1 MDTRLRTG
9 AGRALVATGA
19 AVALLSFGLSGP
31 AQAGVTG
38 DEVVG
43 YEASSL
49 QTAVL
54 VGDTASGYVRL
65 CSTVDTCAADE
76 VSYAVTAGAL
86 APGVS
91 LNADG
96 TISGTYTTAGTYTV
110 TITATMTVSGVEI
123 DLEDL
128 EGAWVGEGYVSQGT
142 LAGPATFPWT
152 VVVSEPEADGYASV
166 YLSHTLP
173 ATGTVGEPLSGD
185 VTMWGQPVEGPAVEI
200 TDAAFAVLAGP
211 LPGGLSLDVDTG
223 TVTGTPTQS
232 GTFAVVIEGSASFGS
247 GGGFASTTWD
257 VTIAEPPT
265 DGEITATLPR
275 GVVGAPYAGTVT
287 GTCAD
292 PRLADSLALGED
304 PPADLEDLYGQ
315 TGLPAGLVLDADT
328 GEVTGTPTAA
338 GTFPVG
344 FTFLCPDGTV
354 SATADLLVT
363 LPAIAPSPVSVA
375 QGGTVALTGT
385 GFVGEDTLTL
395 FLNSERVGVG
405 QVDTDATGAFLAQI
419 VLPASAPVGAH
430 QLEAVSEITGSVFT
444 DLTIVAAGGSS
455 GATGGGGAGGTSS
468 GGGAATTAAPTA
480 TTATAPTDLATTGAE
495 TWLAGLA
502 AGLVLMGA
510 GLVLEGRRLRPW
522 RIAA

>member
-1 MDTRLRTG
+1 MDTQRFRTG

-19 AVALLSFGLSGP
+19 AVALISFGLSGP

-76 VSYAVTAGAL
+76 VTYAVTAGAL

-152 VVVSEPEADGYASV
+152 VVVSEQPADEGYADV

-185 VTMWGQPVEGPAVEI
+185 VTMWGQPVEGPAEEI

-211 LPGGLSLDVDTG
+211 LPGGLSLNPSTG
-223 TVTGTPTQS
+223 AVTGTPTGS

-257 VTIAEPPT
+257 VTIAAPPT
-265 DGEITATLPR
+265 DGE
-275 GVVGAPYAGTVT
+275 VT
-287 GTCAD
+287 
-292 PRLADSLALGED
+292 
-304 PPADLEDLYGQ
+304 
-315 TGLPAGLVLDADT
+315 
-328 GEVTGTPTAA
+328 
-338 GTFPVG
+338 
-344 FTFLCPDGTV
+344 
-354 SATADLLVT
+354 VT
-363 LPAIAPSPVSVA
+363 LPSSAPRTRGPCSAPAPS
-375 QGGTVALTGT
+375 
-385 GFVGEDTLTL
+385 
-395 FLNSERVGVG
+395 
-405 QVDTDATGAFLAQI
+405 
-419 VLPASAPVGAH
+419 
-430 QLEAVSEITGSVFT
+430 
-444 DLTIVAAGGSS
+444 
-455 GATGGGGAGGTSS
+455 
-468 GGGAATTAAPTA
+468 
-480 TTATAPTDLATTGAE
+480 
-495 TWLAGLA
+495 
-502 AGLVLMGA
+502 
-510 GLVLEGRRLRPW
+510 RPW
-522 RIAA
+522 RTASRSPRTRPPTSRTCTGRRACRPGWCWTPTRAR